1 MPEPEEHPTEGG
13 PSYPGS
19 SRSTAAVG
27 QVEALEIALGSTAAL
42 VALAAAVNWAARRI
56 ERSHPPMGN
65 FIEVDGVRVHYVD
78 VGEGEPVVLLH
89 GNASM
94 LQNPYLGLLDG
105 LAGRHRVIAF
115 DRPGFGYSERP
126 KNVTWTP
133 EAQMKLL
140 RGAFTQLGIERPV
153 LYGHSW
159 GAPLVVTYALHHPED
174 IRGVVA
180 ASGYY
185 YPNRRLDAA
194 MAALNGAPVIG
205 PIFRNTISPVMN
217 TIMGPLALRLLF
229 SPNPVPP
236 TYAEFPASMTLRPVA
251 IRAAGEDGMTLR
263 DWAART
269 SPRYGENPRARGDRR
284 WYRRQGSRLPRPF
297 RASPSGHSGLKAAHL
312 AEYRPHGTSQP
323 HRRGHPVDRGG
334 FRDGRRPLGGERRF
348 RCRRVGQY
356 DRGCCRHRLVSRAS
370 RPCLGGLSRQPAR
383 RNTVAANTT
392 RNYSGT
398 SLRRSSL
405 AERRQR

>member
-1 MPEPEEHPTEGG
+1 VLGIGRIALSPTCSESGREEISIVKNDEIANARAGGASDRGG
-13 PSYPGS
+13 PQLPGQS
-19 SRSTAAVG
+19 QIDGGRWASRSTR
-27 QVEALEIALGSTAAL
+27 IALGSTAAL

-94 LQNPYLGLLDG
+94 LQDPYLGLLDG

-194 MAALNGAPVIG
+194 MAVLNGAPVIG

-217 TIMGPLALRLLF
+217 AIMGPLALRLLF

-269 SPRYGENPRARGDRR
+269 SPRYGEIRAPVVIVAGTDDKAVDYRGHSVRLHR
-284 WYRRQGSRLPRPF
+284 EIPGSRLHIWPNTGHMVHHSRTEEVIQSIEEVF
-297 RASPSGHSGLKAAHL
+297 EMAGDRSAASAGSAV
-312 AEYRPHGTSQP
+312 AE
-323 HRRGHPVDRGG
+323 
-334 FRDGRRPLGGERRF
+334 
-348 RCRRVGQY
+348 
-356 DRGCCRHRLVSRAS
+356 
-370 RPCLGGLSRQPAR
+370 
-383 RNTVAANTT
+383 
-392 RNYSGT
+392 
-398 SLRRSSL
+398 
-405 AERRQR
+405 

>member
-1 MPEPEEHPTEGG
+1 MNDDQIADAEPEEHPTEGEPQLSG
-13 PSYPGS
+13 KFQVDGGRWA
-19 SRSTAAVG
+19 SRSAR
-27 QVEALEIALGSTAAL
+27 IALGSTAAL
-42 VALAAAVNWAARRI
+42 LALAAAVNWAARRI

-78 VGEGEPVVLLH
+78 VGEGEPAVLLH

-94 LQNPYLGLLDG
+94 LQDTYLGLVDR

-133 EAQMKLL
+133 EAQMELL
-140 RGAFTQLGIERPV
+140 RGAFIHLGIKRPV

-159 GAPLVVTYALHHPED
+159 GAPLVVTYALHHPGD

-194 MAALNGAPVIG
+194 MAVLNGAPVIG
-205 PIFRNTISPVMN
+205 PICRNTISPVMN
-217 TIMGPLALRLLF
+217 AIMGPLALRLLF

-236 TYAEFPASMTLRPVA
+236 TYAEFPASLSLRPVA

-269 SPRYGENPRARGDRR
+269 SPRYGEIRAPVVIVAGTDDKAVDYRGHSVRLHHDIP
-284 WYRRQGSRLPRPF
+284 GSRLHIWPNTGHMVHHSRTEEVIQSIEEVF
-297 RASPSGHSGLKAAHL
+297 EMADDRSAGASAESGG
-312 AEYRPHGTSQP
+312 
-323 HRRGHPVDRGG
+323 
-334 FRDGRRPLGGERRF
+334 
-348 RCRRVGQY
+348 
-356 DRGCCRHRLVSRAS
+356 
-370 RPCLGGLSRQPAR
+370 
-383 RNTVAANTT
+383 
-392 RNYSGT
+392 
-398 SLRRSSL
+398 
-405 AERRQR
+405 AERAGAPEEAVVTAS

>member
-1 MPEPEEHPTEGG
+1 VNDNQIADAEPEEHPTEGE
-13 PSYPGS
+13 PKLSEHFQAHGS
-19 SRSTAAVG
+19 RWASRSAR
-27 QVEALEIALGSTAAL
+27 IALGSTAAL

-56 ERSHPPMGN
+56 ERSHPPIGN

-94 LQNPYLGLLDG
+94 LQDTYLGLVDR

-133 EAQMKLL
+133 EAQMELL
-140 RGAFTQLGIERPV
+140 CGAFTRLGIERPV

-159 GAPLVVTYALHHPED
+159 GAPLVVTYALHRPDD

-194 MAALNGAPVIG
+194 MAILNGAPIIG
-205 PIFRNTISPVMN
+205 PICRNTISPVMN
-217 TIMGPLALRLLF
+217 AIIGPLALRLLF
-229 SPNPVPP
+229 SPNRVPP
-236 TYAEFPASMTLRPVA
+236 TYAEFPASLSLRPVA
-251 IRAAGEDGMTLR
+251 IRAAGENGMTLR

-269 SPRYGENPRARGDRR
+269 SPHYGEIRAPVGIVVCTDGKAVD
-284 WYRRQGSRLPRPF
+284 YR
-297 RASPSGHSGLKAAHL
+297 GHSVCLHHDIRGCTY
-312 AEYRPHGTSQP
+312 EYRPHGASQL
-323 HRRGHPVDRGG
+323 HRGGRRGDRGG
-334 FRDGRRPLGGERRF
+334 
-348 RCRRVGQY
+348 
-356 DRGCCRHRLVSRAS
+356 AS
-370 RPCLGGLSRQPAR
+370 A
-383 RNTVAANTT
+383 
-392 RNYSGT
+392 T
-398 SLRRSSL
+398 S
-405 AERRQR
+405 